1 MKEEADGLEAR
12 FEGGPTVAGKGVVG
26 EEAGQ
31 AFQHCLDVPADRR
44 QILIDYTVRC
54 NLSIPVQ
61 MEAVAASSP
70 RHSDVGQQHSHHL
83 HHHVGFDGKVPN
95 RFLQFLRQEQ
105 YDDLLCTGSTE
116 GVSGTGRFD
125 ERKVLID
132 DCLVVFPPATSFFR
146 SDMLLTPVQSD
157 PK

>member
-1 MKEEADGLEAR
+1 MILVLEVHVKEEADGLEAR

-31 AFQHCLDVPADRR
+31 AFQHCLDVLADRR

-70 RHSDVGQQHSHHL
+70 RHSDVGQHHSHHL
-83 HHHVGFDGKVPN
+83 HHRVGFDGIVPN
-95 RFLQFLRQEQ
+95 RFPKFLR
-105 YDDLLCTGSTE
+105 
-116 GVSGTGRFD
+116 
-125 ERKVLID
+125 
-132 DCLVVFPPATSFFR
+132 
-146 SDMLLTPVQSD
+146 
-157 PK
+157 